1 MCSCMLSLLC
11 DVLVHV
17 VSAVPGKQALRA
29 DDSSSRPDQAIA
41 ASPVGVTLLLPS
53 EATPPTTTAAD
64 VYKCPFS
71 TCTKTFRR
79 QSNVDN
85 HVKYYHT
92 SDGTPVMPPPGRKRQ
107 KTISVCKYQYDDF
120 VSFLC
125 YMYFVYSPIYTCMR
139 RQKVLSP
146 RNRHLCIVSPHCPAF
161 FYHLI
166 AYVRGCV
173 CCERDVFMLV
183 LLFAR

>member
-1 MCSCMLSLLC
+1 MLSLLY

-29 DDSSSRPDQAIA
+29 DDSSTRPDQAVA

-53 EATPPTTTAAD
+53 EATPPTTAAAD

-107 KTISVCKYQYDDF
+107 KTISVCKYQYGGF
-120 VSFLC
+120 VSFLS
-125 YMYFVYSPIYTCMR
+125 Y
-139 RQKVLSP
+139 
-146 RNRHLCIVSPHCPAF
+146 
-161 FYHLI
+161 
-166 AYVRGCV
+166 
-173 CCERDVFMLV
+173 
-183 LLFAR
+183 LLTL